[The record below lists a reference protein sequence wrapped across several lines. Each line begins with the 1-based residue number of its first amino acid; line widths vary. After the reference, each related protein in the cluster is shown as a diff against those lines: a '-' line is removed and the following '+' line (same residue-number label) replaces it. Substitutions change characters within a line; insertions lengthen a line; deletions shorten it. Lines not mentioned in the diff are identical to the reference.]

1 MRRSLMAAVAVTAL
15 ATPFALVAT
24 SGSAAAAPVP
34 HRTPV
39 IDFNHDG
46 YADLAVSAGR
56 GTVDGK
62 TGAGYISVLYGS
74 AAGADTAN
82 TEQISRAT
90 PGLPGTP
97 EQGAGFGLRTT
108 ADDLDGDGYT
118 DLVVNDEPYD
128 VVLWGSAYGLTG
140 ISQLPGESVWDL
152 KAGDFNGDGRTDL
165 VANSRTGI
173 ETRFGPFT
181 RDGKPASA
189 KNLENSDDTG
199 PGDIIVGDM
208 TGDGADD
215 LVTSHSFEEMQ
226 YSSRLWKG
234 GKDGFTGASTPTGK
248 FTVDGVIA
256 DVDKDGYGDLVAR
269 EVDEVSE
276 MQNYDAGAVRVV
288 YGAASGLSDRTK
300 RITQDTAGVPGVGE
314 EGDSDLNDKGDQ
326 FGYSIS
332 AGDVT
337 GDGYPDIAVG
347 VPGEDLDST
356 GDAGAIVLL
365 RGGSG
370 GLTGTCAQA
379 FNQTTA
385 GVPGVSESGDA
396 FGSAVLLA
404 DVNNN
409 NRADL
414 TVGAPTEDGTVKD
427 SGAAWLL
434 RGSQNGLTTT
444 NITSFSPSSLG
455 TAQEG
460 ALFGG
465 KLTR

>member
-1 MRRSLMAAVAVTAL
+1 MRRSLIAAVAVTAL
-15 ATPFALVAT
+15 ATPFAIVAT
-24 SGSAAAAPVP
+24 GGSAAAAPVP

-39 IDFNHDG
+39 VDFNHDG

-62 TGAGYISVLYGS
+62 TGAGYISIVYGS
-74 AAGADTAN
+74 AAGADTAHA
-82 TEQISRAT
+82 EQISRAT

-108 ADDLDGDGYT
+108 TGDLDGDGYT

-128 VVLWGSAYGLTG
+128 VVLWGSEHGLTG

-152 KAGDFNGDGRTDL
+152 KAGDFNGDGKGDL
-165 VANSRTGI
+165 VALSQSGL

-189 KNLENSDDTG
+189 KNLDIGDDA
-199 PGDIIVGDM
+199 PADIIVGDM

-234 GKDGFTGASTPTGK
+234 GKDGFTGATTPTGK

-276 MQNYDAGAVRVV
+276 MQTLDAGAVRVV

-300 RITQDTAGVPGVGE
+300 LINQDTAGVPGVGE
-314 EGDSDLNDKGDQ
+314 QGDEDLGDKGDQ

-347 VPGEDLDST
+347 VPGEDVGSAGNT
-356 GDAGAIVLL
+356 GAVVLL
-365 RGGSG
+365 RGGAG
-370 GLTGTCAQA
+370 GLTGTGAQA
-379 FNQTTA
+379 FNQSTA
-385 GVPGVSESGDA
+385 DVPGVSEGDDA
-396 FGSAVLLA
+396 FGSAVLLS

-465 KLTR
+465 KLSR